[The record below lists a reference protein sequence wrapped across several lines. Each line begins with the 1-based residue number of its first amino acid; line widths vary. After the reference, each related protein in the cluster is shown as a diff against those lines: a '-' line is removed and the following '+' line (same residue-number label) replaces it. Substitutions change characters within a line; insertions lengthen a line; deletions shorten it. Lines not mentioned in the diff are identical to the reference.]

1 MCQVRCLPDKL
12 LSNGCVRKLIGR
24 HTQVSLSRI
33 RRASQMAAVAKK
45 EGIAESNLHSKYEI
59 SRKYLV
65 MVLALTSYS
74 ESLALLTLHKEWMG
88 LG

>member
-1 MCQVRCLPDKL
+1 
-12 LSNGCVRKLIGR
+12 
-24 HTQVSLSRI
+24 
-33 RRASQMAAVAKK
+33 MAAVAKK

-65 MVLALTSYS
+65 MVLASTSYS